1 MSFPLHDETTAPEV
15 ARAALAQTRKSFGM
29 IPNLER
35 VMANAPPLLAA
46 YSAAWDLFGETTLT
60 PVEQQVVYQTA
71 NFENE
76 CNYCVPWHSLL
87 AQKAGADADTVAAL
101 REGRR
106 LADPKLEALRH
117 FARQLIHNRGK
128 VSEADLGEFYAAG
141 FTEANAL
148 EVVLGRVDK
157 RDSQTPHVLIQD
169 CFLRSSHGSRG
180 FVGCGMGADRAAVA
194 A

>member
-1 MSFPLHDETTAPEV
+1 MPFPLHDETTAPEA

-46 YSAAWDLFGETTLT
+46 YSAAWDLFGETTLS
-60 PVEQQVVYQTA
+60 PVEQQVVYLTA

-76 CNYCVPWHSLL
+76 CSYCVPWHTLL
-87 AQKAGADADTVAAL
+87 AQEAGADEDTIEVL

-106 LADPKLEALRH
+106 LNDPRLEALRH
-117 FARQLIHNRGK
+117 LARQLIHNRGK
-128 VSEADLGEFYAAG
+128 VSEAELAEFYEAG

-148 EVVLGRVDK
+148 EVVLGLAIKVMSNFTNSITGTPLDK
-157 RDSQTPHVLIQD
+157 
-169 CFLRSSHGSRG
+169 
-180 FVGCGMGADRAAVA
+180 AVEKLA
-194 A
+194 WSKPTIASG

>member
-148 EVVLGRVDK
+148 EVVLGLAIKTMSNFTNSIAGTPLDK
-157 RDSQTPHVLIQD
+157 AVEKLAWNKPKIA
-169 CFLRSSHGSRG
+169 
-180 FVGCGMGADRAAVA
+180 MG
-194 A
+194 